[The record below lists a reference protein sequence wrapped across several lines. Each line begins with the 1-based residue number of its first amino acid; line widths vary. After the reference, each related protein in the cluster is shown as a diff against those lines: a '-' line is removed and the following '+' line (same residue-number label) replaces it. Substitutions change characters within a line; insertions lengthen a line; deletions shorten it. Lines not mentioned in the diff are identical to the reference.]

1 MTSNERAARNFR
13 LHSWLHAV
21 LGVIGLAFASYMI
34 FPKVQRL
41 IAGDHGVLGRGAVA
55 NVALV
60 LGSLMFLRN
69 ARYFRRRA
77 AASVTPTMAASRG
90 TDSFPGNT

>member
-1 MTSNERAARNFR
+1 MTSNERVARKFR
-13 LHSWLHAV
+13 LQSWLHAV

-34 FPKVQRL
+34 YPKAQRI
-41 IAGDHGVLGRGAVA
+41 IAGEHGVLGRGAVA

-77 AASVTPTMAASRG
+77 SASLPREASQPFGYRE
-90 TDSFPGNT
+90 PPPE

>member
-1 MTSNERAARNFR
+1 MTSNERAAGNFG
-13 LHSWLHAV
+13 LQSWLHAV

-34 FPKVQRL
+34 FPKLQRL
-41 IAGDHGVLGRGAVA
+41 IAGDYGVLGRGAVA

-77 AASVTPTMAASRG
+77 AA
-90 TDSFPGNT
+90 PGAPAEAVHSAGYQEPPPR